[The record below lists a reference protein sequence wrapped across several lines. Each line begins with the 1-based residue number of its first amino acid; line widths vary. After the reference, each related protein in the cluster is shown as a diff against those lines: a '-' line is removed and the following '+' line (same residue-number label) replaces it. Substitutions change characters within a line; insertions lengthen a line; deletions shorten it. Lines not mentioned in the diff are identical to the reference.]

1 MKLEISLFR
10 FDYKSDYLP
19 YYTKNFIKVKNEKT
33 LLDLLNNINNE
44 HPFEYKNCKGFCVA
58 VNGIYTKVDVSIEK
72 LVENFGKD
80 LTIEPMSIRRSHTD
94 LLINDADFRERLS
107 LLSKFTDDE
116 DIKKYET
123 YKIYFYASNTINFE
137 YDYIGDSLL
146 LLASDL
152 IEKNSSNEKEIL
164 EILSQYKYGAQY
176 HTSLENRILDFDM
189 SIEDKITLIKRKLKL
204 SKDIKEQNFSTEKK
218 KSLEFGTFDEVKEIK
233 HDFSDFNIAYF
244 KGLKENSQTSELL
257 TKLNAKLI
265 TRQSMS
271 SDLALDTFHIN
282 PNFTAKLASTVMLDA
297 FDNNADLLV
306 VDDENLFDI
315 FDTNRKS
322 LESACGREIILPVI
336 HKNELSKLVIGMHE
350 EVKQT
355 LEKHSINPELV

>member
-19 YYTKNFIKVKNEKT
+19 YYTKNFVKIKNEKN

-44 HPFEYKNCKGFCVA
+44 HPFEYKNCEGFCVA
-58 VNGIYTKVDVSIEK
+58 LNGIYTTVDVTIEK

-80 LTIEPMSIRRSHTD
+80 LTVEPMSIRRSHTD

-107 LLSKFTDDE
+107 ILSKFTSNE

-146 LLASDL
+146 LLACDL
-152 IEKNSSNEKEIL
+152 IDKNPSNEKEIL
-164 EILSQYKYGAQY
+164 EILSKYECGAQY
-176 HTSLENRILDFDM
+176 HTSLENRILDFDL
-189 SIEDKITLIKRKLKL
+189 SIEEKIVSLKRKLKL
-204 SKDIKEQNFSTEKK
+204 SKSIREQDFSLKK
-218 KSLEFGTFDEVKEIK
+218 KKPLDFGTFDEIKEIK
-233 HDFSDFNIAYF
+233 HDFSDFNIAHY
-244 KGLKENSQTSELL
+244 KGQNEDSQTSDLIS
-257 TKLNAKLI
+257 KLNAKI
-265 TRQSMS
+265 IDRQSMS
-271 SDLALDTFHIN
+271 LDLALDTFHMN
-282 PNFTAKLASTVMLDA
+282 PDFTIKLASTVMLDA

-306 VDDENLFDI
+306 VDDEHLFDI

-322 LESACGREIILPVI
+322 LEEASGREIVLPVI
-336 HKNELSKLVIGMHE
+336 HKNELAKLALGLHE
-350 EVKQT
+350 QVKQT
-355 LEKHSINPELV
+355 LEEHSINPELV